1 MIENTVALSMI
12 YLYRKIV
19 APIKVISSEVKRYVD
34 NEENEEG
41 INEKLKNIKTNDEL
55 EELSENILKLE
66 EKDKQ

>member
-1 MIENTVALSMI
+1 MI